1 MRNLRFVLAFAL
13 MALIAVVPALGQDMM
28 TDEQTIAEIVV
39 AATEG
44 DAPEFTVLLAAV
56 AAANPSFLEV
66 LSDPEASVTVFAP
79 TDAAFAA
86 LLDALGVTAEDVLAD
101 TALVDTILAYHVV
114 PGKFDAEA
122 VVAADGALLGTY
134 LVNSALAVSV
144 TDEGVFVNESQVIT
158 ADIMASNGIIHI
170 IDSVLVPE
178 MGEGE
183 MMAEME
189 EPTASIA
196 EAVVG
201 AANAEEPQ
209 FTVLLAAV
217 MAADPSIAAMLSD
230 GGPYTVFAPT
240 DDAFAALLEALG
252 VTAEELLAETDLL
265 NVVLSYHVVPGK
277 FDAATVVGAAGEEGF
292 SIATLLPGGLL
303 DVAVVD
309 GGVVINGSVNVIAT
323 DIYATNGII
332 HVIDAVLVPEM
343 EMETE

>member
-13 MALIAVVPALGQDMM
+13 MALVAVVPAFGQDMA
-28 TDEQTIAEIVV
+28 DEPTIAEIVV

-56 AAANPSFLEV
+56 SAANPAFLEV
-66 LSDPEASVTVFAP
+66 LSDPEAGVTVFAP

-86 LLDALGVTAEDVLAD
+86 LLEALGVTAEDVLAD
-101 TALVDTILAYHVV
+101 TALLDTVLAYHVV
-114 PGKFDAEA
+114 PGVFNAEA
-122 VVAADGALLGTY
+122 VAAADGALLGTY
-134 LVNSALAVSV
+134 LANAALAVSV
-144 TDEGVFVNESQVIT
+144 TDDGVFVNESQVVS
-158 ADIMASNGIIHI
+158 ADIMASNGIVHV
-170 IDSVLVPE
+170 IDAVLVPE

-183 MMAEME
+183 MMGEME

-196 EAVVG
+196 ETVMS
-201 AANAEEPQ
+201 AADADEPQ

-240 DDAFAALLEALG
+240 DEAFAALLEALG
-252 VTAEELLAETDLL
+252 VSAEELLAQTDLL
-265 NVVLSYHVVPGK
+265 NTVLAYHVVPGK

-303 DVAVVD
+303 NVAVVD
-309 GGVVINGSVNVIAT
+309 GGVVINDTVNVVAT

-343 EMETE
+343 EME